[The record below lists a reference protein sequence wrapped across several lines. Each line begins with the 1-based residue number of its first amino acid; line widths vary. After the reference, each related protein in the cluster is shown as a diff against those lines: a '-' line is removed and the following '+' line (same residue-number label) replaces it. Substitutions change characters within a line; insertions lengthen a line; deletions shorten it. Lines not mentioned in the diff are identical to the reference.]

1 MATAEVTVARA
12 LIDTQTG
19 GGINYVVR
27 TAAGDLYIVY
37 IDAATSDVMF
47 KKSTDGGF
55 TWSTP
60 TTIFTGAATQL
71 SIWYDRWSNISA
83 GLIHCAYTESGGDD
97 TLYRTIDTE
106 NSDTLSTQRTIFLGM
121 STAGSSM
128 LSITRARGGNVYCNV
143 TIDGGVEGGF
153 ARLLNADVPSADA
166 WAARSSSES
175 PAASDQCI
183 LLPGWAA
190 DNQDIM
196 MIFWDSSASELS
208 RCLHDDSGNSWAET
222 SISGSMTVL
231 ASTAGFPN
239 FAAAVDI
246 TNSQNL
252 VVAWNNA
259 DAAGN
264 DLLGWKITESA
275 ITPLTT
281 IVTDSTG
288 NQGNCAIGIDT
299 DTQDW
304 HVYYAGN
311 TAGTENFASAANIY
325 TQMSTDDGVTWS
337 GETQLSVSTNTV
349 GWMAC
354 VPRFATERCVAFMGT
369 QGANSIRMIVDAPP
383 AAEGTTSYVIG
394 G

>member
-175 PAASDQCI
+175 GRRQP
-183 LLPGWAA
+183 
-190 DNQDIM
+190 
-196 MIFWDSSASELS
+196 
-208 RCLHDDSGNSWAET
+208 RHHD
-222 SISGSMTVL
+222 
-231 ASTAGFPN
+231 
-239 FAAAVDI
+239 
-246 TNSQNL
+246 
-252 VVAWNNA
+252 
-259 DAAGN
+259 
-264 DLLGWKITESA
+264 DLLGLKR
-275 ITPLTT
+275 
-281 IVTDSTG
+281 
-288 NQGNCAIGIDT
+288 QR
-299 DTQDW
+299 TQSLPARRQRQLMGRNIHFRFNDRFG
-304 HVYYAGN
+304 VNRRVPELCRRRRYY
-311 TAGTENFASAANIY
+311 
-325 TQMSTDDGVTWS
+325 Q
-337 GETQLSVSTNTV
+337 
-349 GWMAC
+349 
-354 VPRFATERCVAFMGT
+354 
-369 QGANSIRMIVDAPP
+369 
-383 AAEGTTSYVIG
+383 
-394 G
+394 